1 MCQHLPY
8 SDITINNDISY
19 DGVIKTSD
27 ESDIGYMVEV
37 ELSFPR
43 EIHDFLKQQCVPC
56 PENIIPNA
64 E

>member
-37 ELSFPR
+37 ELSFP
-43 EIHDFLKQQCVPC
+43 K
-56 PENIIPNA
+56 
-64 E
+64 